1 MKPSGSSC
9 VVRCFISSRGSAAR
23 AASATR
29 AAASPAADAFA
40 VEDDPATFELR
51 ATGPGP
57 RPRIARCTPS
67 ATPRAAATR
76 ARRRPHRSSWRGARA
91 STRTSLAKRQPRA
104 RSTAETPGD
113 DTDEISQQNTRCR
126 RSEST

>member
-40 VEDDPATFELR
+40 VEDDPATFEFR

-67 ATPRAAATR
+67 AIPRAAATR
-76 ARRRPHRSSWRGARA
+76 AASPPSPLVMERRASVDSNVARKTPTPRALHCRNPGRRR
-91 STRTSLAKRQPRA
+91 
-104 RSTAETPGD
+104 
-113 DTDEISQQNTRCR
+113 
-126 RSEST
+126 